1 MCRGI
6 GGESGSPGGFFLK
19 EESACKSPPGK
30 AAVACELCGSRACL
44 YCQADDAYLCRQC
57 DRWVHG
63 ANFLAQRH
71 IRCLLCSSCQKLTQ
85 RYVLGPSLVVVL
97 PSMVKSWAD
106 RSDSGDAEDSGD
118 AQDKSSENVR
128 RPFLFL

>member
-6 GGESGSPGGFFLK
+6 GRESGPGGLFTK
-19 EESACKSPPGK
+19 EEVPCKSPPGK

-57 DRWVHG
+57 DRWVHE

-71 IRCLLCSSCQKLTQ
+71 IRCLLCTSCQRLTQ

-97 PSMVKSWAD
+97 PSMVESCAD
-106 RSDSGDAEDSGD
+106 GEDSSD
-118 AQDKSSENVR
+118 AQDKSSGNVR
-128 RPFLFL
+128 TPFLFL

>member
-6 GGESGSPGGFFLK
+6 GREDSPSPTRSGLFRK
-19 EESACKSPPGK
+19 EESPCESSPGK
-30 AAVACELCGSRACL
+30 DSVACELCGSRACL

-71 IRCLLCSSCQKLTQ
+71 IRCLLCHTCQRLTQ

-97 PSMVKSWAD
+97 PSVVESQAD
-106 RSDSGDAEDSGD
+106 QRDSGD
-118 AQDKSSENVR
+118 AQDKSSGDNTR
-128 RPFLFL
+128 RPLLFL

>member
-6 GGESGSPGGFFLK
+6 GRENSPRASGSFLK
-19 EESACKSPPGK
+19 EGSSCESSPNK
-30 AAVACELCGSRACL
+30 ASVACELCGARACL

-57 DRWVHG
+57 DRCVHG

-71 IRCLLCSSCQKLTQ
+71 IRCLLCSTCQRLTQ

-97 PSMVKSWAD
+97 PSMVESWAD
-106 RSDSGDAEDSGD
+106 QRDPGD
-118 AQDKSSENVR
+118 AQDKSSGDNVR

>member
-6 GGESGSPGGFFLK
+6 GRENSSPGGSFLK
-19 EESACKSPPGK
+19 EESPCKPPPNK
-30 AAVACELCGSRACL
+30 ASVACELCGSRACL

-57 DRWVHG
+57 DRWVHE

-71 IRCLLCSSCQKLTQ
+71 IRCLLCNTCQRLTQ
-85 RYVLGPSLVVVL
+85 RYVLGPSTVVVL
-97 PSMVKSWAD
+97 PSMVENWAD
-106 RSDSGDAEDSGD
+106 QRDSSD
-118 AQDKSSENVR
+118 AQDKSSGNIR